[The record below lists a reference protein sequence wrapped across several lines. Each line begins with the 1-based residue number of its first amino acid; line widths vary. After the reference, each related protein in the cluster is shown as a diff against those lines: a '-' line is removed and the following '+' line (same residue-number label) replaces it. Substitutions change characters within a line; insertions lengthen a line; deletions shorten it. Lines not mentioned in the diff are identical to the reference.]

1 MRLEWSRVI
10 DFIARRDAALAS
22 SFVGVRQSEIDAV
35 QAQYR
40 ITLPSTYVDFLRT
53 MGENSGELYPFGE
66 TYVHTFSA
74 LLEQLPPE
82 DYPAER
88 FFKVV
93 FVAEEFAV
101 DPIDTYLDLS
111 RSDGHDAPLVEF
123 EPPLG
128 PNETNFSEDHL
139 SFAERLIYNV
149 FRRLDVDQRRYG
161 ADIVVFGR
169 DPWNGTGIKQ
179 AALDVLIRSGFAA
192 ALPDL
197 GRVGCLSRE
206 SVSVLISVSD
216 KGKLVKFEMGGD
228 SRDAIE
234 QPVRDLLAAVP
245 GAKLSGPP
253 AERTDEAG
261 S

>member
-10 DFIARRDAALAS
+10 DFIVRRDAALPS

-53 MGENSGELYPFGE
+53 MGENSGELYPFGK
-66 TYVHTFSA
+66 TYVHAFSK

-82 DYPAER
+82 DYPAQR

-93 FVAEEFAV
+93 FVAEEFAM

-123 EPPLG
+123 ETPLG

-139 SFAERLIYNV
+139 SFAERFIYNL
-149 FRRLDVDQRRYG
+149 FRRLDVDWRRYG

-169 DPWNGTGIKQ
+169 GAWNGTEIKQ
-179 AALDVLIRSGFAA
+179 AALNVLTRSGFAA

-197 GRVGCLSRE
+197 RCVGCMSRE
-206 SVSVLISVSD
+206 SVSALISVSD

-228 SRDAIE
+228 SLEAVE
-234 QPVRDLLAAVP
+234 ESVRDLLAAFP

-253 AERTDEAG
+253 AERADASG